1 MEVGWGCAVVEF
13 GMWITFRSEE
23 PAGRQRYVG
32 SVVRRRV
39 LRVAIL
45 FFVGCRRDACATW
58 LTEAN

>member
-32 SVVRRRV
+32 MWVCGCAVVE
-39 LRVAIL
+39 LEMW
-45 FFVGCRRDACATW
+45 FTPGS
-58 LTEAN
+58 